1 MASEGAS
8 RVSPHVPAHV
18 AARVSAPK
26 AEDHARPGSARGSS
40 ASAVIA
46 AWCGIGAAIFGLLGG
61 LFVGVGVSALPDPWI
76 RGYVSEGGVAG
87 AGHSTVYRIGI
98 AALAVSIGLLGLAV
112 NQQPAQPR
120 IARWPAVAWMCLV
133 IAAGLGLVS
142 SRVSCTAGCPLPPY
156 QRTTFQDLVHAATSV
171 GAVGL
176 VALAMLVIAVVFPP
190 GALRSA
196 ARVATVV
203 SMPLLIALA
212 VAILAAG
219 AGTLTGVLERISL
232 VAVLASVI
240 GTALIIARA
249 GRRPPSSA

>member
-8 RVSPHVPAHV
+8 RVSPHVPARV
-18 AARVSAPK
+18 ATRVSAPIG
-26 AEDHARPGSARGSS
+26 EDHVRRGSARGSS

-46 AWCGIGAAIFGLLGG
+46 TWCGVGSAIFGLLGG
-61 LFVGVGVSALPDPWI
+61 LFVGIGVSALPEPWI

-112 NQQPAQPR
+112 NQQRARPR
-120 IARWPAVAWMCLV
+120 IARWPAVAWMGLIV
-133 IAAGLGLVS
+133 AAGLGLVS

-156 QRTTFQDLVHAATSV
+156 QRTTFQDLVHAVASV
-171 GAVGL
+171 GAVGF
-176 VALAMLVIAVVFPP
+176 VALAMLVIAIVFPS

-212 VAILAAG
+212 VAILAVG

-232 VAVLASVI
+232 VAVLTSVI
-240 GTALIIARA
+240 GTALIIASGA
-249 GRRPPSSA
+249 RRGPSSA